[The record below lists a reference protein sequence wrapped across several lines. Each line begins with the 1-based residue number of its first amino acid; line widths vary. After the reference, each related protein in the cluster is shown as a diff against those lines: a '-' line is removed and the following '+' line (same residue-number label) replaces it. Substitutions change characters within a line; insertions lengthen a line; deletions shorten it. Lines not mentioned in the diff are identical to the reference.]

1 MMPAGNLRRPTARRT
16 ATRRLAPRG
25 PESLGGTGD
34 RWHVGSPAG
43 VGMRPALVQGGG
55 IRRWEMLMHY
65 EHVFRHAVDR
75 IRGEGRY
82 RVFCDLARQAGAFPH
97 AQALRGCRRRAAP
110 DHRVVLQRLP
120 RHGPASGGPGRRRRG
135 GAHDGRGCRRH
146 AQHLGHDAPARAPGA
161 RARGAARQAGGAA
174 VHLGLRRQRG
184 DAVHR
189 LPPAARLRD
198 LFGRE
203 EPRLDDRRH
212 SPLGLRQA
220 DLPTQRRGASRGAA
234 RGERPRG
241 AQADR
246 VRVGLF
252 DGRRLRADRRD
263 LRCGGAP
270 QRDDLPG
277 RGARR
282 RAVRPR
288 PAAAGRGA
296 RA

>member
-1 MMPAGNLRRPTARRT
+1 MMSRADLRAAGLAPNSARDRAPGAAGISWRDRRSVACGVASGRGHAIGARSGRRHQTLGDADALRTCLSACGRSDQGRRPLPGVLRSRAPGGRVPAR
-16 ATRRLAPRG
+16 
-25 PESLGGTGD
+25 E
-34 RWHVGSPAG
+34 
-43 VGMRPALVQGGG
+43 
-55 IRRWEMLMHY
+55 
-65 EHVFRHAVDR
+65 
-75 IRGEGRY
+75 
-82 RVFCDLARQAGAFPH
+82 
-97 AQALRGCRRRAAP
+97 ALRGCRRRAAS

-146 AQHLGHDAPARAPGA
+146 AQHLRHDAPARAPGA
-161 RARGAARQAGGAA
+161 RAGGAARQASGAA

-203 EPRLDDRRH
+203 EPRVDDRRH

-220 DLPTQRRGASRGAA
+220 DLPAQRRGASRGAA
-234 RGERPRG
+234 RGQRPRG

-252 DGRRLRADRRD
+252 DGRRLRRRS
-263 LRCGGAP
+263 
-270 QRDDLPG
+270 
-277 RGARR
+277 
-282 RAVRPR
+282 PR
-288 PAAAGRGA
+288 SATSRSATTR
-296 RA
+296 